1 MALSS
6 ACAKTA
12 LFAAFGSFAMLV
24 MTDFH
29 GPMLNRLRN
38 QATLVVACCALIC
51 LGTFVSQTA
60 WLAAATM
67 AVASAR
73 AECRPMYAA
82 GEVTQFAIEHGQ
94 ARLTAGGRRGGI
106 DRRAG
111 RGSCHAEAISPRDTR
126 HALDRRGSALL
137 GAR

>member
-1 MALSS
+1 
-6 ACAKTA
+6 
-12 LFAAFGSFAMLV
+12 MLV

-94 ARLTAGGRRGGI
+94 ARLTAGGRR
-106 DRRAG
+106 
-111 RGSCHAEAISPRDTR
+111 SCHAEAISPRDTR

>member
-51 LGTFVSQTA
+51 LGTSVSRLPGLRRQR
-60 WLAAATM
+60 WQSHQR
-67 AVASAR
+67 VPNVG
-73 AECRPMYAA
+73 PMYAA

-137 GAR
+137 GVG